1 MHAKVG
7 GSRLKEMALT
17 MTTTASFLVEESP
30 LIRENLIP
38 AMEALGGARVV
49 AFAETEQAALTWL
62 KVHPSEWNLTVVDVF
77 LKDGSG
83 LGLVAKLRDRRS
95 IQRVAVLTNYA
106 TDAVRRECAD
116 LGADAVFDKSTELD
130 AFFEFCRGE
139 AS

>member
-1 MHAKVG
+1 MRGAAGVRWTK
-7 GSRLKEMALT
+7 SWLT
-17 MTTTASFLVEESP
+17 MTITASFLVEDSP

-38 AMEALGGARVV
+38 AMEALGAAKVL
-49 AFAETEQAALTWL
+49 AFAETEQAALAWL
-62 KVHPSEWNLTVVDVF
+62 KAHPSEWNLTVVDVF

-106 TDAVRRECAD
+106 TDAVRRECTE

-130 AFFEFCRGE
+130 AFFEFCRGK